1 MGDGVSEEQKY
12 LGEWF
17 HMAKLEIIDMYIFVA
32 VKK

>member
-17 HMAKLEIIDMYIFVA
+17 HMAKLEIIDIFVA